1 MTLGIIV
8 VVLLAV
14 VPAVIA
20 AVYGVRARRDLR
32 KFNAVC
38 DAERRETMLR
48 FKGDDEVTERRASFS
63 GYPFQKRHR

>member
-20 AVYGVRARRDLR
+20 AVYGVRARRDMRRLR
-32 KFNAVC
+32 AEL
-38 DAERRETMLR
+38 DAERNETLIR
-48 FKGDDEVTERRASFS
+48 YAADDEVTERRASFS
-63 GYPFQKRHR
+63 AWPWRLR

>member
-20 AVYGVRARRDLR
+20 AVYGVRARRDMRRLR
-32 KFNAVC
+32 AEL
-38 DAERRETMLR
+38 DAERNETLIR
-48 FKGDDEVTERRASFS
+48 YAADDEVTERRQSFS
-63 GYPFQKRHR
+63 GWPFAAKK